1 MNKDSKAS
9 MVLLDQL
16 SLQSKL
22 ATVERLRLLTIRQ
35 LVLRHSG
42 SDERITALEY
52 QLCNVT

>member
-9 MVLLDQL
+9 VLLLDQL

-42 SDERITALEY
+42 SDERITALEH
-52 QLCNVT
+52 QLFNVT

>member
-1 MNKDSKAS
+1 

-22 ATVERLRLLTIRQ
+22 ERLRLLTIRQ

-52 QLCNVT
+52 QLCNVS

>member
-42 SDERITALEY
+42 SDERITALEHH
-52 QLCNVT
+52 LFNLT

>member
-22 ATVERLRLLTIRQ
+22 ATVERLR
-35 LVLRHSG
+35 S
-42 SDERITALEY
+42 
-52 QLCNVT
+52 

>member
-16 SLQSKL
+16 SLKSKL

-42 SDERITALEY
+42 SDERITALEHH
-52 QLCNVT
+52 LFNLT